1 MIIMRI
7 HYGGKFMNDLI
18 KNDNIENMIYEIRGM
33 QVMLDSDLAKL
44 YHCKNG
50 TKDVNKAVKRN
61 INRFPNDFYFQLT
74 KDEFNN
80 LKFQI
85 GTSSLN
91 TYGGVRKQPY
101 VFTEQGV
108 AMLASVLHTE
118 IAEETSIRIMRAFVK
133 MRHLLINNQN
143 ALPNRL
149 LLLEDKVDSN
159 TKRID
164 ELFNKFSNNDINNQ
178 YTFYKGAFYDTYSLF
193 LDILFKGVNEIIIID
208 NYAGLKLLDMIKN
221 INTNIIIISKN
232 IDDKLKEKYKEQYHN
247 VTFIYNNSI
256 HDRYIIL
263 DRYRLF
269 HCGMSFK
276 DLGKSTFSIIE
287 FDNKEEINE
296 FINKLNLDEI
306 KEYDLIKK

>member
-1 MIIMRI
+1 
-7 HYGGKFMNDLI
+7 
-18 KNDNIENMIYEIRGM
+18 MIYEIRGM

-269 HCGMSFK
+269 HSGMSFK
-276 DLGKSTFSIIE
+276 DMGKSTFSIIE
-287 FDNKEEINE
+287 FDNKEEITIFVN
-296 FINKLNLDEI
+296 NLKDTI
-306 KEYDLIKK
+306 KDTN

>member
-1 MIIMRI
+1 
-7 HYGGKFMNDLI
+7 MNDI
-18 KNDNIENMIYEIRGM
+18 ISNNNIENMIYEIRGM

-50 TKDVNKAVKRN
+50 TKDINKAVKRN
-61 INRFPNDFYFQLT
+61 INRFPNDFYFKLT
-74 KDEFNN
+74 EEERNI
-80 LKFQI
+80 LRFQI
-85 GTSSLN
+85 GTANNMSRTL
-91 TYGGVRKQPY
+91 PY

-118 IAEETSIRIMRAFVK
+118 IAEETSVRIMRAFVK

-143 ALPNRL
+143 VLPNRL

-193 LDILFKGVNEIIIID
+193 LDILFKGVDEIIIID
-208 NYAGLKLLDMIKN
+208 NYAGLKLLDMIKDVN
-221 INTNIIIISKN
+221 KKIIIISKN
-232 IDDKLKEKYKEQYHN
+232 IDNKLKEKYEEQYHN
-247 VTFIYNNSI
+247 VTFIYNNTI

-263 DRYRLF
+263 DRKRLF
-269 HCGMSFK
+269 HSGMSFK
-276 DLGKSTFSIIE
+276 DMGKSTFSITE
-287 FDNKEEINE
+287 FDNKEEITIFVN
-296 FINKLNLDEI
+296 NLKDKI
-306 KEYDLIKK
+306 KDTK

>member
-1 MIIMRI
+1 
-7 HYGGKFMNDLI
+7 MNDI
-18 KNDNIENMIYEIRGM
+18 ISNNNIENMIYEIRGM

-50 TKDVNKAVKRN
+50 TKDINKAVKRN
-61 INRFPNDFYFQLT
+61 INRFPNDFYFKLT
-74 KDEFNN
+74 EEERNI
-80 LKFQI
+80 LRFQI
-85 GTSSLN
+85 GTANNMSRTL
-91 TYGGVRKQPY
+91 PY

-118 IAEETSIRIMRAFVK
+118 IAEETSVRIMRAFVK

-143 ALPNRL
+143 VLPNRL

-164 ELFNKFSNNDINNQ
+164 ELFNKFSNNDINSQ

-208 NYAGLKLLDMIKN
+208 NYAGHELLDMIKDVN
-221 INTNIIIISKN
+221 KKIIIISKN
-232 IDDKLKEKYKEQYHN
+232 INNKLKEKYEEQYHN
-247 VTFIYNNSI
+247 VAFIYNDTI

-263 DRYRLF
+263 DRKRLF
-269 HCGMSFK
+269 YSGMSFK
-276 DLGKSTFSIIE
+276 DMGKSTFSITE
-287 FDNKEEINE
+287 FDNKEEIDAFIDKLELNE
-296 FINKLNLDEI
+296 
-306 KEYDLIKK
+306 

>member
-1 MIIMRI
+1 MRMVI
-7 HYGGKFMNDLI
+7 FGHHHNY
-18 KNDNIENMIYEIRGM
+18 
-33 QVMLDSDLAKL
+33 S
-44 YHCKNG
+44 
-50 TKDVNKAVKRN
+50 
-61 INRFPNDFYFQLT
+61 
-74 KDEFNN
+74 N

-208 NYAGLKLLDMIKN
+208 NYAGLKLLDMIKSIN
-221 INTNIIIISKN
+221 IMNHIINMK
-232 IDDKLKEKYKEQYHN
+232 
-247 VTFIYNNSI
+247 
-256 HDRYIIL
+256 R
-263 DRYRLF
+263 
-269 HCGMSFK
+269 
-276 DLGKSTFSIIE
+276 
-287 FDNKEEINE
+287 
-296 FINKLNLDEI
+296 LNLVFNFVI
-306 KEYDLIKK
+306 FLILILVHQKMQRNL

>member
-1 MIIMRI
+1 
-7 HYGGKFMNDLI
+7 MNDI
-18 KNDNIENMIYEIRGM
+18 ISNNNIENMIYEIRGM

-50 TKDVNKAVKRN
+50 TKDINKAVKRN
-61 INRFPNDFYFQLT
+61 INRFPNDFYFKLT
-74 KDEFNN
+74 EEERNI
-80 LKFQI
+80 LRFQI
-85 GTSSLN
+85 GTANNMSRTL
-91 TYGGVRKQPY
+91 PY

-118 IAEETSIRIMRAFVK
+118 IAEETSIKIMRAFVK

-143 ALPNRL
+143 VLPNRL

-164 ELFNKFSNNDINNQ
+164 ELFNRFSNSDINSQ

-208 NYAGLKLLDMIKN
+208 NYAGHELLDMIKDVN
-221 INTNIIIISKN
+221 KKIIIISKN
-232 IDDKLKEKYKEQYHN
+232 INNKLKEKYEEQYHN
-247 VTFIYNNSI
+247 VAFIYNDTI

-263 DRYRLF
+263 DRKRLF
-269 HCGMSFK
+269 HSGMSFK
-276 DLGKSTFSIIE
+276 DMGKSTFSITE
-287 FDNKEEINE
+287 FDNKEEIDAFIDKLELNE
-296 FINKLNLDEI
+296 
-306 KEYDLIKK
+306 

>member
-1 MIIMRI
+1 
-7 HYGGKFMNDLI
+7 MNDI
-18 KNDNIENMIYEIRGM
+18 ISNNIIENMIYEIRGM

-50 TKDVNKAVKRN
+50 TKDINKAVKRN

-74 KDEFNN
+74 EEERNI
-80 LKFQI
+80 LRFQI
-85 GTSSLN
+85 GTANNMSRTL
-91 TYGGVRKQPY
+91 PY

-118 IAEETSIRIMRAFVK
+118 IAEETSVRIMRAFVK
-133 MRHLLINNQN
+133 MRHMLINNQN
-143 ALPNRL
+143 VLPNRL

-208 NYAGLKLLDMIKN
+208 NYAGHKLLDMIKDVN
-221 INTNIIIISKN
+221 KKIIIISKN
-232 IDDKLKEKYKEQYHN
+232 IDNKLKEKYEEQYHN
-247 VTFIYNNSI
+247 VTFIYNNTI

-263 DRYRLF
+263 DRKRLF
-269 HCGMSFK
+269 HSGISFK
-276 DLGKSTFSIIE
+276 DMGKSTFSITE
-287 FDNKEEINE
+287 FDNKEEITMFVN
-296 FINKLNLDEI
+296 NLKATI
-306 KEYDLIKK
+306 KDTK